1 MTNTVNK
8 SQDSQ
13 SKQNENQS
21 QQKNNNND
29 KEGVKPNK
37 GEGFYPISDMQ
48 FDVITVIQEKCKA
61 LQAYDKYLLDA
72 QPCEELTAVLEKIRS
87 ADKEHVEELKQ
98 FLGKC

>member
-1 MTNTVNK
+1 
-8 SQDSQ
+8 
-13 SKQNENQS
+13 
-21 QQKNNNND
+21 
-29 KEGVKPNK
+29 
-37 GEGFYPISDMQ
+37 MQ

-87 ADKEHVEELKQ
+87 TDKEHVEELKQ